1 MVCWIAINAGVV
13 IVMSILISVNL
24 RAAQRAVPRTKEL
37 IKFAV
42 NIAEYIINYLQLFLG
57 NKLFCE
63 AVEELQTAV
72 EFHFSKTKLS
82 NTLGFIKYLQ
92 VKLVILMVRVN
103 LPRLTVI
110 IKQNK
115 L

>member
-42 NIAEYIINYLQLFLG
+42 NIVEYIINYLQLFLG

-63 AVEELQTAV
+63 AVEDSRGIS
-72 EFHFSKTKLS
+72 FF
-82 NTLGFIKYLQ
+82 
-92 VKLVILMVRVN
+92 
-103 LPRLTVI
+103 
-110 IKQNK
+110 QNETQQHTG
-115 L
+115 LHQIFAG